1 MEVVPIF
8 RRECTKS
15 MEKGRPTKLTPKLT
29 EHICELLR
37 WGNYIET
44 ACNYAGVSKQTLYDW
59 MKLGNRENQGIHRD
73 FLDAVHKAM
82 AEAEMRD
89 VQNIH
94 NAAKT
99 DWKASAWR
107 LERKYPTKW
116 GRMERLDTDG

>member
-1 MEVVPIF
+1 MNK
-8 RRECTKS
+8 RN
-15 MEKGRPTKLTPKLT
+15 EKDRGRPTKLNDELQNQ
-29 EHICELLR
+29 ICELLR

-44 ACNYAGVSKQTLYDW
+44 ACAFCGITKKTLYEW
-59 MKLGNRENQGIHRD
+59 MKLGNLEEQGIHRN
-73 FLDAVHKAM
+73 FLNAVNKAQ

-107 LERKYPTKW
+107 LERKFPKKW
-116 GRMERLDTDG
+116 GRMERLEHDG

>member
-1 MEVVPIF
+1 MNNFTRP
-8 RRECTKS
+8 
-15 MEKGRPTKLTPKLT
+15 KGRPTKLTKALQ
-29 EHICELLR
+29 EQICELLR

-44 ACNYAGVSKQTLYDW
+44 ACHYCEISKKSLYEW
-59 MKLGNRENQGIHRD
+59 MKLGNQEEKGIHRD
-73 FLDAVHKAM
+73 FLNAINKAM

-107 LERKYPTKW
+107 LERKFPKKW
-116 GRMERLDTDG
+116 GRMERLDNDG

>member
-1 MEVVPIF
+1 M
-8 RRECTKS
+8 KGNY
-15 MEKGRPTKLTPKLT
+15 KDNGRPTKLTKKLQ
-29 EHICELLR
+29 EQICELLR

-44 ACNYAGVSKQTLYDW
+44 ACNYCEVSKKTLYEW
-59 MKLGNRENQGIHRD
+59 MKKGNQEDEGIHRD
-73 FLDAVHKAM
+73 FLNAVHKAM

-107 LERKYPTKW
+107 LERKFPKKW
-116 GRMERLDTDG
+116 GRMERLGEDG